1 MRRRSLSARLRAAF
15 LTLGLVAI
23 GLTGWQAYRIADS
36 ALEDAAYARLTAI
49 RETKKRQIETYFRF
63 VVRTV
68 ETLAGSEPAVD
79 ALLGFE
85 AARGDASGADA
96 RAVEALYGPTLRG
109 YAGAFGF
116 EDLFLVGGEP
126 RRVLYSLSGEAPAG
140 DALPNLVE
148 RALGRPDAAVLADF
162 SLDAER
168 GIAPAAFAAAAI
180 REGSATRGVLAV
192 RLSAREIDQ
201 VMTGGAAWRQE
212 GLGESGETY
221 LVGADRLMRS
231 DSRFYLEDPE
241 GYFEQLRARGLG
253 SDAVE
258 RMRAAG
264 STVLA
269 QPVRTEAVE
278 RAFRGEAE
286 TSRVLDYRGEPV
298 LSSFTPLDLP
308 GLDWVLLSEID
319 EEEVFRPVR
328 QMRNRLV
335 LLALAVSA
343 AFLAVGYWFSRRTTR
358 PLFALAGEIDEIRRK
373 GLDSS
378 VELASF
384 QDADDE
390 IARLAE
396 SFHELAGR
404 LRETT
409 VSRDYLDNLLR
420 SMLNAVFVVGDS
432 PEGPVIRSANHAA
445 RRLLLREAD
454 GLAGRPLSDVL
465 GNGSSRPDWLQR
477 LRERGELPPIEK
489 TLVDAEGRRI
499 PVLFTAALVWPAAN
513 GESDVVCVAQD
524 VTALKSAEEELRVLA
539 RKLISAQ
546 EQERSRLARELHDD
560 ITQRLGVLAIDA
572 GKLERTSSGA
582 DARGQA
588 AALKEQAIVLSED
601 VQRLSRSLHPAI
613 LEDLGLPAALRV
625 ECTALSKR
633 LDKPVSFA
641 SEDLPE
647 WLPADAR
654 LALYRIAQEC
664 FHNITRHAGASEVN
678 VELSVFDDRAR
689 LVIEDDGRGF
699 APAEARG
706 RGGLGLASMEE
717 RARLA
722 GGALLLESSPGRGVK
737 VTVEIPA
744 EGSPR

>member
-23 GLTGWQAYRIADS
+23 GLTGWQAYRIADT

-68 ETLAGSEPAVD
+68 ETLAKSEPVADAV
-79 ALLGFE
+79 LGFE
-85 AARGDASGADA
+85 AAAGDATGGDS

-126 RRVLYSLSGEAPAG
+126 RRVLYSLSGEPPAG
-140 DALPNLVE
+140 DALPPLIE
-148 RALGRPDAAVLADF
+148 RALARPDEAAVADF
-162 SLDAER
+162 SL
-168 GIAPAAFAAAAI
+168 GPGQGSAPAAFAAAAI
-180 REGSATRGVLAV
+180 REGGSSRGVLAV

-201 VMTGGAAWRQE
+201 VMTGGAAWREE

-221 LVGADRLMRS
+221 LVGSDRLMRS

-241 GYFEQLRARGLG
+241 GYFEQLRAQGLE
-253 SDAVE
+253 AAAIE

-264 STVLA
+264 STVVA
-269 QPVRTEAVE
+269 QPVRTEAVG
-278 RAFRGEAE
+278 RAARGEAD

-298 LSSFTPLDLP
+298 LSSFTPLELP
-308 GLDWVLLSEID
+308 GLDWVLVAEID
-319 EEEVFRPVR
+319 QEEVFRPVR
-328 QMRNRLV
+328 QMRNRLIW
-335 LLALAVSA
+335 LALAVSG

-420 SMLNAVFVVGDS
+420 SMLNAVFVVRDS
-432 PEGPVIRSANHAA
+432 PEGPVIRSANQAA
-445 RRLLLREAD
+445 RRLLLRDAD
-454 GLAGRPLSDVL
+454 GLEGRPLGDIL
-465 GNGSSRPDWLQR
+465 GSGSSRPEWLQR
-477 LRERGELPPIEK
+477 LRDQGELPPIEK
-489 TLVDAEGRRI
+489 TLVDSEGRRI
-499 PVLFTAALVWPAAN
+499 PVLFTAALVRPAAN
-513 GESDVVCVAQD
+513 GDSDVVCVAQD

-572 GKLERTSSGA
+572 GKLERTAAGD

-625 ECTALSKR
+625 ECAALSKR

-641 SEDLPE
+641 SEDPPA
-647 WLPADAR
+647 WLPPDAR

-664 FHNITRHAGASEVN
+664 FHNITRHASASEVN
-678 VELSVFDDRAR
+678 VELSVFDDRVR

-699 APAEARG
+699 ALAEARG
-706 RGGLGLASMEE
+706 RGGLGLASMDE
-717 RARLA
+717 RARLT
-722 GGALLLESSPGRGVK
+722 GGALRVESAPGRGVK

-744 EGSPR
+744 EGNPR